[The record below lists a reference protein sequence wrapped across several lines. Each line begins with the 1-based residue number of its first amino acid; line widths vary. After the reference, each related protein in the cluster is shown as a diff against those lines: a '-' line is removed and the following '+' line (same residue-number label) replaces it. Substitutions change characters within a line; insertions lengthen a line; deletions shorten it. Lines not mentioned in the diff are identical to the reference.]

1 MKAGP
6 AAIVLSVCLLLH
18 ALWAALEPI
27 TAADLWWTMAAGRWI
42 AAHGT
47 VPAVD
52 VFSYTFAGAPW
63 FNQEWLSQ
71 VAFYEL
77 YRVAG
82 GSATARTPKISTARS
97 LPLASRSRCGRTSRD
112 PWPASRREETP
123 PVR

>member
-1 MKAGP
+1 
-6 AAIVLSVCLLLH
+6 
-18 ALWAALEPI
+18 
-27 TAADLWWTMAAGRWI
+27 MAAGRWI

-82 GSATARTPKISTARS
+82 GTALAVLKIRRRGDDLCARR
-97 LPLASRSRCGRTSRD
+97 LDRGAP
-112 PWPASRREETP
+112 
-123 PVR
+123 